1 MFVIDKNNKIK
12 LTVGDT
18 ATMLIQIFDLENKEY
33 EIQDTDD
40 ITLTLKKTAD
50 GEIVLEK
57 KATND
62 NYIII
67 NSSDTSNLKAGLYV
81 YDVQL
86 KTKDD
91 FTYTIIPTSFFQLT
105 SEVSV

>member
-12 LTVGDT
+12 LTVCDT

-33 EIQDTDD
+33 EIQETDD

-57 KATND
+57 KATDD

-86 KTKDD
+86 KTKDN

>member
-18 ATMLIQIFDLENKEY
+18 ATMLIQIFDLDNNEYQVQEN
-33 EIQDTDD
+33 DT

-50 GEIVLEK
+50 SEIVLEK
-57 KATND
+57 TATKD

-86 KTKDD
+86 KTQEG
-91 FTYTIIPTSFFQLT
+91 FTYTVIPTSFFQLT